1 MNKFIVA
8 FSLGLLMALSII
20 AFFLVGMNIGSN
32 MDSYYSPAPEMAI
45 ELECPEGNIESRA
58 SCFIDYVYGFHNY
71 QQSTDF
77 YMKSLE
83 KLKKEG
89 GDCLNYA
96 LLYKELAIKHGY
108 KAKVVSLLDGY
119 YGHAVTIM
127 YDKSGY
133 CIMDIL
139 YKFCMAL

>member
-8 FSLGLLMALSII
+8 FSLGLLLALTII
-20 AFFLVGMNIGSN
+20 AFFLVGLNIGSN
-32 MDSYYSPAPEMAI
+32 MDSFYQPAPKLAA
-45 ELECPEGNIESRA
+45 ELECPEGNLESRA
-58 SCFIDYVYGFHNY
+58 SCFIDYVYGFHQY
-71 QQSTDF
+71 KERSDF
-77 YMKSLE
+77 IIPSLS

-108 KAKVVSLLDGY
+108 KAKLVSLMDGL